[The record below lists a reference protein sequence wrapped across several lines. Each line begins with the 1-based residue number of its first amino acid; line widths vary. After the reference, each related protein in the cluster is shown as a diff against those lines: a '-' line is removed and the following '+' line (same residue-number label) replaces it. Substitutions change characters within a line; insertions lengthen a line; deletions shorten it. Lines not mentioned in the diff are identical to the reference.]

1 MSTDSLDDLQARLEA
16 CRSRD
21 RHALH
26 LQIQRQRRQPDAVKL
41 AELAARVDASAASSR
56 ARAASVPALQWP
68 ALPVCDRRD
77 ELARAI
83 RDHQVVVVA
92 GETGSGK
99 TTQLPKICLSL
110 GRGVRGLIGH
120 TQPRRLAARA
130 VASRVAEELGTQV
143 GDKVGM
149 QVRFADNT
157 SEASLLKV
165 MTDGILLAEIQRDR
179 FLNAYDTLI
188 IDEAHERSLNI
199 DFLLGY
205 LKQLLPRRPD
215 LKLIITSATIDVDRF
230 SEHFDN
236 APVIEVSG
244 RSFPVTVHY
253 RPPADDTDLPSQI
266 ETVLAEIESHERR
279 VGRPAACDVL
289 VFLSG
294 ERDIRDAH
302 HHLRRCQ
309 FRDTEF
315 LPLYARLSQKEQ
327 QRIFAGHRGRRV
339 VLSTNVAETSLTV
352 PGIRYVID
360 AGTARISRYSVQ
372 SKVQRLPVEKIS
384 QASASQRA
392 GRCGRIMPG
401 DCYRLYDEQ
410 DFLAR
415 PAFTDA
421 EIQRTNLAA
430 VILRMADLRL
440 GDVSAFPFVDAPDP
454 RLVRDG
460 YRLLEELGAIAGR
473 KLTALGR
480 KLARLPVDPRLG
492 RMLLEASD
500 RQALSEALVI
510 VSALAVQDPRERPES
525 ARQQADQAHAAFTDK
540 QSDFLF
546 YTNLW
551 RWADEQRQALS
562 RNQYEKTLRK
572 HFLSPVRMREWR
584 ETHHQ
589 LLTLC
594 REMKLT
600 LSREP
605 ATFEQLH
612 RSLLAGLLVNCLKRT
627 EEGDWLSTRNR
638 KPLLWPGSAL
648 SRCKGPW
655 LMAAEQVETSRLF
668 ARTLAEIDVAWLE
681 QAADHLVKRQY
692 LEPHWSKKK
701 GCVMA
706 REQVSLFGLILRS
719 GKRVHYGPIDP
730 VLSRELLIREGL
742 VAGSLREEPAFVR
755 HNEETIEAL
764 SRKEDKLRRR
774 DLIADEEARVMF
786 YQERLPEGLYTL
798 THVLDWYRNKASDSE
813 RKALLMDADFL
824 LGDSAGVSESGFP
837 DVLTVE
843 GTQFPLL
850 YEFNPQGENDGVT
863 VVVPVTALNQLS
875 SERLEWLVPGL
886 LAERIEALIRGLPK
900 NRRRNFVP
908 VPDYVQALCGAL
920 SPGDGSLLAAMTRE
934 LQRMTGVRVELEEWQ
949 QVAVPAY
956 LHMRVRVMDGDRVLA
971 QSDDLAAL
979 QKAFAERVVTPVTAT
994 EEPAQVSTSWCFGQV
1009 AEQQTRNQGGI
1020 SVRLYPALDDAGD
1033 GARLGNFASQAE
1045 ADWHMWQGV
1054 SRLLLCATTQ
1064 QTRTLRQHNR
1074 RQPAWQALS
1083 ADRALGGDSIPE
1095 QALVRAAADHFG
1107 ASAVVRDEAAFAAL
1121 LNGGRG
1127 DWLEAGQRWFDRT
1140 GRMLA
1145 RYRAIRKQLDRDF
1158 PLAWAHAHGDI
1169 KTQLGGLVFP
1179 GFLLAVPAP
1188 WLDHYDRFM
1197 EAIQRRLEKLSGQV
1211 NKDRAMAA
1219 EVQEFEAMYRARAGD
1234 SPLWALPEP
1243 LLQFRFMIEEF
1254 RVSLFAQQL
1263 GTSVP
1268 VSAKRLRAQWER
1280 C

>member
-26 LQIQRQRRQPDAVKL
+26 RQIQRQRRQPDAVKL
-41 AELAARVDASAASSR
+41 AELAARVDASAASSG

-83 RDHQVVVVA
+83 SDHQVVVVA

-551 RWADEQRQALS
+551 RW
-562 RNQYEKTLRK
+562 
-572 HFLSPVRMREWR
+572 
-584 ETHHQ
+584 
-589 LLTLC
+589 
-594 REMKLT
+594 
-600 LSREP
+600 
-605 ATFEQLH
+605 
-612 RSLLAGLLVNCLKRT
+612 
-627 EEGDWLSTRNR
+627 
-638 KPLLWPGSAL
+638 
-648 SRCKGPW
+648 
-655 LMAAEQVETSRLF
+655 
-668 ARTLAEIDVAWLE
+668 
-681 QAADHLVKRQY
+681 
-692 LEPHWSKKK
+692 
-701 GCVMA
+701 
-706 REQVSLFGLILRS
+706 
-719 GKRVHYGPIDP
+719 
-730 VLSRELLIREGL
+730 
-742 VAGSLREEPAFVR
+742 
-755 HNEETIEAL
+755 
-764 SRKEDKLRRR
+764 
-774 DLIADEEARVMF
+774 
-786 YQERLPEGLYTL
+786 
-798 THVLDWYRNKASDSE
+798 
-813 RKALLMDADFL
+813 
-824 LGDSAGVSESGFP
+824 
-837 DVLTVE
+837 
-843 GTQFPLL
+843 
-850 YEFNPQGENDGVT
+850 
-863 VVVPVTALNQLS
+863 
-875 SERLEWLVPGL
+875 
-886 LAERIEALIRGLPK
+886 
-900 NRRRNFVP
+900 
-908 VPDYVQALCGAL
+908 
-920 SPGDGSLLAAMTRE
+920 
-934 LQRMTGVRVELEEWQ
+934 
-949 QVAVPAY
+949 
-956 LHMRVRVMDGDRVLA
+956 
-971 QSDDLAAL
+971 
-979 QKAFAERVVTPVTAT
+979 
-994 EEPAQVSTSWCFGQV
+994 
-1009 AEQQTRNQGGI
+1009 
-1020 SVRLYPALDDAGD
+1020 
-1033 GARLGNFASQAE
+1033 
-1045 ADWHMWQGV
+1045 
-1054 SRLLLCATTQ
+1054 
-1064 QTRTLRQHNR
+1064 
-1074 RQPAWQALS
+1074 
-1083 ADRALGGDSIPE
+1083 
-1095 QALVRAAADHFG
+1095 
-1107 ASAVVRDEAAFAAL
+1107 
-1121 LNGGRG
+1121 
-1127 DWLEAGQRWFDRT
+1127 
-1140 GRMLA
+1140 
-1145 RYRAIRKQLDRDF
+1145 
-1158 PLAWAHAHGDI
+1158 
-1169 KTQLGGLVFP
+1169 
-1179 GFLLAVPAP
+1179 
-1188 WLDHYDRFM
+1188 
-1197 EAIQRRLEKLSGQV
+1197 
-1211 NKDRAMAA
+1211 
-1219 EVQEFEAMYRARAGD
+1219 
-1234 SPLWALPEP
+1234 
-1243 LLQFRFMIEEF
+1243 
-1254 RVSLFAQQL
+1254 
-1263 GTSVP
+1263 
-1268 VSAKRLRAQWER
+1268 
-1280 C
+1280 